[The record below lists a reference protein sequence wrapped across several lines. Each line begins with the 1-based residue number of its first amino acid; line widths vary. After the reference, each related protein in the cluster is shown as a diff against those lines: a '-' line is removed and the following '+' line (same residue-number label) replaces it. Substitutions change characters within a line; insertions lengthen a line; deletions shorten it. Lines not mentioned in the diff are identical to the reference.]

1 MGLFFFSGPA
11 ITKPSWGWR
20 RRGGECAER
29 QNHMFFLNSKE
40 CSFPS
45 ARSSHFFH
53 QNFGAVDMRAQA
65 LSGPLPWSNLKI
77 QRHALPLITATA
89 QPVFWPYWAG
99 KRQVTAL
106 PLYHLSLSF
115 PDVVYQP
122 TNLFSTS
129 WSRICDVVR
138 TDFCYC
144 KIPHISNA
152 ENKHVVILSQ
162 AIQKRQTK
170 QKLCLLN
177 SIWWFER
184 SLNLKF
190 KVSTIDDDHQFLDNL
205 WPGAEDN
212 K

>member
-1 MGLFFFSGPA
+1 MALGRLMTSTSG
-11 ITKPSWGWR
+11 R
-20 RRGGECAER
+20 RRGWDSSSSPGRRSQNHLGVGGGGGGECAER

-129 WSRICDVVR
+129 
-138 TDFCYC
+138 
-144 KIPHISNA
+144 
-152 ENKHVVILSQ
+152 
-162 AIQKRQTK
+162 
-170 QKLCLLN
+170 
-177 SIWWFER
+177 
-184 SLNLKF
+184 
-190 KVSTIDDDHQFLDNL
+190 
-205 WPGAEDN
+205 
-212 K
+212 